1 MLVAEAFR
9 YSVPG
14 MHCAHCE
21 RALRDELTNVDGV
34 RAVEIDLEAKLVV
47 VSGNALDDDALRSAI
62 EEAGYEAA

>member
-1 MLVAEAFR
+1 
-9 YSVPG
+9 

-21 RALRDELTNVDGV
+21 RVLRDELTNVDGV